1 MAAKPKVLI
10 VDDEASIRDLCTR
23 ILSQF
28 YEICAA
34 PDGPSAIQLAASFGP
49 DLLLTDLKMPGMNG
63 LQAARQIVSASPEIA
78 VVVMTGYSE
87 FDSLLETVR
96 FGVNGFLMKPFS
108 ADDLR
113 KTVEESLR
121 KGLYFKKNTRLR
133 SLTPLLDLHGGRL
146 ADGDQSRMFQMITES
161 VLQELEADEVTLVC
175 VDDEGRDVVVAA
187 SAQGNGNAAAAP
199 RMEGNGEASGY
210 WRIRAEELARN
221 AAVAPVEAMVDRKT
235 ISMPLQA
242 GGATLGVLSV
252 TRHAGGF
259 GSAER
264 DVLRLICAQGAIAIE
279 NIRLFNRLRRSYWNT
294 VYALAA
300 TVDLRDHPTRGHSD
314 RLAQYAV
321 SIGRRLA
328 LSSDRTED
336 LKIAAL
342 LHDIGKIGIGDG
354 ILLKPD
360 NLTAEEY
367 DWMKTHTLMGAK
379 ILAMADFS
387 PRVVEAVLFH
397 HERWDGTGYPLGLR
411 EDQIPIEARIL
422 AAADALESMTSARAY
437 RAALPVDH
445 AVGELVRGRGTQF
458 DPKIVEALLQCLG
471 AGEFGQLG
479 SIPAVTAN

>member
-1 MAAKPKVLI
+1 
-10 VDDEASIRDLCTR
+10 E
-23 ILSQF
+23 Q
-28 YEICAA
+28 
-34 PDGPSAIQLAASFGP
+34 
-49 DLLLTDLKMPGMNG
+49 
-63 LQAARQIVSASPEIA
+63 
-78 VVVMTGYSE
+78 
-87 FDSLLETVR
+87 
-96 FGVNGFLMKPFS
+96 
-108 ADDLR
+108 
-113 KTVEESLR
+113 
-121 KGLYFKKNTRLR
+121 
-133 SLTPLLDLHGGRL
+133 
-146 ADGDQSRMFQMITES
+146 
-161 VLQELEADEVTLVC
+161 
-175 VDDEGRDVVVAA
+175 
-187 SAQGNGNAAAAP
+187 
-199 RMEGNGEASGY
+199 
-210 WRIRAEELARN
+210 
-221 AAVAPVEAMVDRKT
+221 
-235 ISMPLQA
+235 
-242 GGATLGVLSV
+242 
-252 TRHAGGF
+252 
-259 GSAER
+259 

-321 SIGRRLA
+321 SIGRRLG
-328 LSSDRTED
+328 LSADRTED

-354 ILLKPD
+354 ILLKPGD
-360 NLTAEEY
+360 LTAEEY

-458 DPKIVEALLQCLG
+458 DPKIVEALLQCLAAEEFSPLG
-471 AGEFGQLG
+471 RADTALTADAG
-479 SIPAVTAN
+479 